1 MYCRNC
7 GAKLPDGCKFCTNCG
22 TPVSDS
28 GSDQAQAEKTE
39 KTEKIADQTV
49 VMPSPS
55 PAADATQQYAQA
67 PADQTVLSPEPAAPY
82 ASAQSQ
88 QRRSGG
94 SHTATIVLGVIA
106 AVAVIALVLVVADP
120 FKSQESDAET
130 QVQAVTE
137 DVSAEEDP
145 TDGSVSSDDA
155 DASATADDATSD
167 DSADAD
173 DSATDGSGGANNVIV
188 VVGDTGSSDAS
199 TPVVVQNA
207 SDGYLLPYSDTYL
220 YSADDLSVFSDWELY
235 LARNEIYARHGREFN
250 NDDLQRYFNS
260 QSWYTPLY
268 TPEEFDAMS
277 GSILNDVE
285 RENATT
291 ILSVEQAR
299 GSAYI

>member
-22 TPVSDS
+22 TPVNDS
-28 GSDQAQAEKTE
+28 GSDLAQAE

-82 ASAQSQ
+82 VSAQSQ

-94 SHTATIVLGVIA
+94 SHTATIVLGIIA

-130 QVQAVTE
+130 QAQAVTE
-137 DVSAEEDP
+137 DVASEEDP
-145 TDGSVSSDDA
+145 TDGSVSSDD
-155 DASATADDATSD
+155 SG
-167 DSADAD
+167 DAD
-173 DSATDGSGGANNVIV
+173 DTATDGSGGANNVIV

-207 SDGYLLPYSDTYL
+207 SGGYLLPYSDTYL
-220 YSADDLSVFSDWELY
+220 YSADDLSVLSDWELY